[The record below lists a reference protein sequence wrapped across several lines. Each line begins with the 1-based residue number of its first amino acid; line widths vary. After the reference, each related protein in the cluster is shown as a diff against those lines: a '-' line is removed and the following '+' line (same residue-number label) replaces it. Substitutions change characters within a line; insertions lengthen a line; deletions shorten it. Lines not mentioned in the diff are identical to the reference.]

1 MDYREQGEVGKV
13 KGIILA
19 GGEGTRLRPCTLAIG
34 KQLLPV
40 YDKPMIYYPLSTLIH
55 AGVKE
60 VLVVTTPHEL
70 DRFKALLGN
79 GSQFGIEIS
88 FVIQPKPGGIPQGI
102 TLAED
107 FLESEPFWFILGDN
121 LFHGPDFG
129 AKLKNC
135 TTTQGARAFAYRVKD
150 PSAYGVAVFGSEN
163 EVVVDLVEKP
173 PAQISPWA
181 IPGIY
186 YFSNSAVQF
195 CRTLTPSRRGELEIL
210 DLLRIYL
217 REESL
222 EVEKVSRGNAWF
234 DLGTADNLL
243 KASIFVEAI
252 QNRQGLL
259 VGSPEEASF
268 SARNIQREELT
279 NILSKSPS
287 SDYIKQVMAT
297 LGQYHTIN

>member
-1 MDYREQGEVGKV
+1 M

-55 AGVKE
+55 AGVNE

-88 FVIQPKPGGIPQGI
+88 FVIQPNPGGIPQGI
-102 TLAED
+102 TLAEG
-107 FLESEPFWFILGDN
+107 FLKSDPFWFILGDN

-135 TTTQGARAFAYRVKD
+135 TAAQGAKAFAYRVKD

-173 PAQISPWA
+173 PTQISPWA
-181 IPGIY
+181 IPGFY

-195 CRTLTPSRRGELEIL
+195 CKKLTPSQRGELEIL
-210 DLLRIYL
+210 DLLKIYL

-222 EVEKVSRGNAWF
+222 EVGKVSRGNAWF

-268 SARNIQREELT
+268 SAKNIRREELS
-279 NILSKSPS
+279 NFLSKSPS
-287 SDYIKQVMAT
+287 SDYMKHVLAT
-297 LGQYHTIN
+297 LGL

>member
-1 MDYREQGEVGKV
+1 M

-70 DRFKALLGN
+70 DRFKALLGD

-88 FVIQPKPGGIPQGI
+88 FVIQPSPGGIPQGI
-102 TLAED
+102 TLAAD
-107 FLESEPFWFILGDN
+107 FLGSEPFWFILGDN
-121 LFHGPDFG
+121 LFHGPEFGSKLQNCTVAQG
-129 AKLKNC
+129 AK
-135 TTTQGARAFAYRVKD
+135 AFAYRVKD
-150 PSAYGVAVFGSEN
+150 PSAYGVAVFGGEN
-163 EVVVDLVEKP
+163 DFVIELVEKP
-173 PAQISPWA
+173 STQISPWA

-186 YFSNSAVQF
+186 YFSNSAVEY
-195 CRTLTPSRRGELEIL
+195 CKSLSPSKRGELEII
-210 DLLRIYL
+210 DLLNIYL
-217 REESL
+217 QEKL
-222 EVEKVSRGNAWF
+222 LQVEKVSRGNAWF

-243 KASIFVEAI
+243 KASMFVESL

-268 SARNIQREELT
+268 SARNIQREELYA
-279 NILSKSPS
+279 ILSSSPPN
-287 SDYIKQVMAT
+287 DYAKQVMSS
-297 LGQYHTIN
+297 LGK